1 MAMALGPVEY
11 IIVGFP
17 ENNFQGKIAPA
28 LAGLIES
35 GTVRILDL
43 VFVAKDVDGSVVT
56 LEFDQLAK
64 SEIEAFNALDA
75 DIGGVI
81 SERDIDHAASFLEP
95 NSSAAL
101 VIWEDLWAAP
111 FATAVR
117 EAGGVLLEGARVPYE
132 LVSAIEDALSA

>member
-1 MAMALGPVEY
+1 MALGPVEY

-17 ENNFQGKIAPA
+17 ENNFQGKIAPE
-28 LAGLIES
+28 LANLIES
-35 GTVRILDL
+35 GTVRVLDL
-43 VFVAKDVDGSVVT
+43 VFLAKDVDGSIVT

-75 DIGGVI
+75 DIGGI
-81 SERDIDHAASFLEP
+81 LSAEDIEHAASFLEP

-101 VIWEDLWAAP
+101 LIWEDLWAAP

-117 EAGGVLLEGARVPYE
+117 EAGGVLIEGARVPFE
-132 LVSAIEDALSA
+132 LVSALEEALSK